1 MGDIP
6 NVICVSEG
14 MNVVIHLFIHSFIYH
29 VFIQSVIPNYSFM
42 LSPRRPWSSTVT
54 ISYMYRFAVQHIDVK

>member
-1 MGDIP
+1 MKMG
-6 NVICVSEG
+6 CLRMLEKFEARVSHS
-14 MNVVIHLFIHSFIYH
+14 VLIHHL
-29 VFIQSVIPNYSFM
+29 FIQSVIQNYSFM